1 MKEIIL
7 DYYVTV
13 EQLSE
18 VFNVHPE
25 TVRRWIRSGKLKA
38 NQTGK
43 GRLKQI
49 SISDLSDFLDER
61 IKELEK
67 SLNDCKK
74 FREYLDHR
82 IGA

>member
-18 VFNVHPE
+18 LFNVHPE
-25 TVRRWIRSGKLKA
+25 TIRRWIRSGKLKA

-49 SISDLSDFLDER
+49 SVSDLVDFVDEY

-67 SLNDCKK
+67 NLNDCKK
-74 FREYLDHR
+74 FREYLDQR

>member
-1 MKEIIL
+1 MKENIL

-18 VFNVHPE
+18 LFNVHPE
-25 TVRRWIRSGKLKA
+25 TIRRWIRSGKLKA

-49 SISDLSDFLDER
+49 FVSDLVDFVDER

-67 SLNDCKK
+67 NLNDCKK
-74 FREYLDHR
+74 FREYLDQR
-82 IGA
+82 IGP